1 MPQSNYVTLLNLGR
15 NSSRLAPVVV
25 APLSRGALRG
35 GGGPREGLF
44 RGGLFGPLYITE

>member
-1 MPQSNYVTLLNLGR
+1 MPQSYYVALFNLGR
-15 NSSRLAPVVV
+15 NSSRLTPIIVS
-25 APLSRGALRG
+25 PLSRGALRG